1 VGTSSDMAGNAEV
14 PLAEAGGNCQGDCL
28 TADWGDGQCRARTGG
43 LARFVVSLPKVTQ
56 RLHSVK

>member
-1 VGTSSDMAGNAEV
+1 MAGNAEV

-43 LARFVVSLPKVTQ
+43 LARFVVSLLKVTQ
-56 RLHSVK
+56 RLQSVK